1 MSTSK
6 YLDDNGLLYYD
17 GKIKARL
24 NNKVDK
30 EQGKGLFSGNYNDL
44 TNKPSIPSKVSD
56 ITNDLNY
63 QTGTE
68 VQSAIDTAIAGI
80 TQFDFEIVQSLPQ
93 TGEKGVIYLVANSGS
108 GTNIYDEY
116 IWVSSSSSYEKI
128 GTTDV
133 DLSNYWSKS
142 DLVSITNGE
151 IDTIVNGQVS

>member
-1 MSTSK
+1 MAK

-17 GKIKARL
+17 GKIKNRL
-24 NNKVDK
+24 ANKVDK

-44 TNKPSIPSKVSD
+44 NNKPSIPTKVSD
-56 ITNDLNY
+56 ISNDLNY
-63 QTGTE
+63 QTGTQ

-80 TQFDFEIVQSLPQ
+80 TQFDFEIVQELPA

-116 IWVSSSSSYEKI
+116 IWVTSTSSYEKI

-133 DLSNYWSKS
+133 DLSGYWSKS
-142 DLVSITNGE
+142 ELVSITNVE
-151 IDTIVNGQVS
+151 IDEIVDGSASL